1 MKNNL
6 IFEDIN
12 RQSDDFKNSLEKIL
26 REGARKLLQEAIEQ
40 EVMEFINSSKDRR
53 DETNKRIVTRN
64 GYLPQREVQTGLGNI
79 SIRQPRVR
87 SKEGQRFS
95 SSILPPYMRRV
106 PSIEAVIPALY
117 LKGVSTN
124 NFQEALE
131 AILGKNAKG
140 LSPTNI
146 VRLKET
152 WEKDYKDWLKRDLSG
167 KRYVYLWADG
177 IYFNVRLSDDRP
189 CVLVVMGALED
200 GKKELIAIHDG
211 LRESKLSWKEVLQD
225 MKNRG
230 LKNSPFLA
238 VGDGALGFWA
248 AIEEEFPSTKQ
259 QRCWVHKT
267 ANILDMM
274 TKSAQGKA
282 KEMIHAM
289 YMSPTKSEGLRS
301 FDHFLKLYE
310 AKFPKAVDCLRKDK
324 DQLFAFYD
332 FPAMHWQHIRSTNP
346 IESTFATIRHRTR
359 QTKGSGS
366 VKATLTMVYMLASSA
381 ELHWRRL
388 RGHELI
394 RKVIEGVKF
403 KDGEEIN
410 PQQQIA

>member
-1 MKNNL
+1 MKNDL

-12 RQSDDFKNSLEKIL
+12 RPSGDFKNSLEQIL

-40 EVMEFINSSKDRR
+40 EVREFINSSKDRR
-53 DETNKRIVTRN
+53 DETNRRIVTRN

-95 SSILPPYMRRV
+95 SSILPPYMRRA

-238 VGDGALGFWA
+238 VGDGALGFWSA
-248 AIEEEFPSTKQ
+248 LEEEFPSTKQ
-259 QRCWVHKT
+259 QRCGSIKQRIFW
-267 ANILDMM
+267 
-274 TKSAQGKA
+274 
-282 KEMIHAM
+282 
-289 YMSPTKSEGLRS
+289 
-301 FDHFLKLYE
+301 
-310 AKFPKAVDCLRKDK
+310 
-324 DQLFAFYD
+324 
-332 FPAMHWQHIRSTNP
+332 IR
-346 IESTFATIRHRTR
+346 
-359 QTKGSGS
+359 
-366 VKATLTMVYMLASSA
+366 
-381 ELHWRRL
+381 
-388 RGHELI
+388 
-394 RKVIEGVKF
+394 
-403 KDGEEIN
+403 
-410 PQQQIA
+410 